1 MALHGTAL
9 KPCIQF
15 DDRLKI
21 CVGLTDPVNLEFV
34 TKHPQLSSEELKGKF
49 VTEAVPYFLTSMD
62 MKNAMPVAVDYV
74 TKSKNGEQQWFRKYI
89 HCKCAEY
96 AAKMQRATT

>member
-1 MALHGTAL
+1 MALGGTAL

-21 CVGLTDPVNLEFV
+21 CVGLTDPVDLEFV

-62 MKNAMPVAVDYV
+62 MKNAMPVA
-74 TKSKNGEQQWFRKYI
+74 
-89 HCKCAEY
+89 
-96 AAKMQRATT
+96 